1 MVIGVLQIEIHVDGS
16 TSLKDKR
23 RVVKSL
29 KDKLHREHQVSVAET
44 ALQDDL
50 VRGVLSIVLAAADTR
65 YAQSVLD
72 KILDHL
78 RRSPGFVLADHR
90 TELITGN

>member
-23 RVVKSL
+23 RVLKSL

-44 ALQDDL
+44 AMHEDHT
-50 VRGVLSIVLAAADTR
+50 RGVLAVVLAASDTR

-72 KILDHL
+72 KVLDHL
-78 RRSPGFVLADHR
+78 RRTPGFVLADHR

>member
-1 MVIGVLQIEIHVDGS
+1 MLIGVLQIEIHVDGA

-44 ALQDDL
+44 ALHEDH
-50 VRGVLSIVLAAADTR
+50 VRGVLTIVLAAADTR
-65 YAQSVLD
+65 YAQGVLD

-78 RRSPGFVLADHR
+78 RRTPGFVLADHR
-90 TELITGN
+90 TELIQGH